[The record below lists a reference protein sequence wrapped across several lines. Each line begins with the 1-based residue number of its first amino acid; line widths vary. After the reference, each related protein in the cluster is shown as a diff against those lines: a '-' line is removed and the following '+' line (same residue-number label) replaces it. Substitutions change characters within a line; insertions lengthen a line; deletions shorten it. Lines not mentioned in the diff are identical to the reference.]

1 MTNDDFQ
8 FTPPAMPGESS
19 ANSDVEKVWWRR
31 WWSITLGVF
40 VAIMVLG
47 AIVPSAEQDETVSSG
62 AVDTA
67 ETPVKAEA
75 PVANEVSRATEAST
89 TTASPTTTAA
99 PATTASPT
107 TTAAPVTR
115 EPKPDLEGTPAT
127 VKKVVD
133 GDTIYVE
140 ELDDSIR
147 ILGYD
152 TPERGDCGYDQAT
165 NALTFLLGT
174 GPVTITTDTGN
185 DRDKYGRYLRHVLVG
200 GVPVGLTMI
209 ESGNANARYDSL
221 DGYPRHRYQDEYRAA
236 DGPNEFD
243 CQADATVPV
252 TQAPGATQAPV
263 NNGPFKNCDAVRA
276 AGRAPIRAGEPG
288 FESKFDGD
296 GDGIGCE

>member
-1 MTNDDFQ
+1 M
-8 FTPPAMPGESS
+8 
-19 ANSDVEKVWWRR
+19 
-31 WWSITLGVF
+31 
-40 VAIMVLG
+40 
-47 AIVPSAEQDETVSSG
+47 
-62 AVDTA
+62 
-67 ETPVKAEA
+67 
-75 PVANEVSRATEAST
+75 
-89 TTASPTTTAA
+89 
-99 PATTASPT
+99 
-107 TTAAPVTR
+107 
-115 EPKPDLEGTPAT
+115 
-127 VKKVVD
+127 
-133 GDTIYVE
+133 
-140 ELDDSIR
+140 
-147 ILGYD
+147 
-152 TPERGDCGYDQAT
+152 
-165 NALTFLLGT
+165 TFLLGT